1 MASLRHFAAA
11 ATVGLLLLAGCTAPT
26 SAPTTA
32 PPTTTAPVTE
42 SPSTDAKTSVAED
55 CAVLG
60 VSMQEAVATLQSAM
74 TELASD
80 PDKALTALE
89 DFHGS
94 FAESIGGVSSPE
106 LKAQANKALDAMKL
120 MVDTLKAGLKNPTK
134 LVGIDAVIADFEEQM
149 TAIGTVCEE

>member
-11 ATVGLLLLAGCTAPT
+11 ATVGLLLLAGCTAPA

-32 PPTTTAPVTE
+32 PPTTTVAE